1 MEDETDQ
8 STCKVFPV
16 AAAEAIGESYG
27 LGVESAA
34 VTDCGPSEVEV
45 LSIGSLGTCCFAG
58 IGMFCFA
65 IRVAGRRVMLDLR
78 TYF

>member
-8 STCKVFPV
+8 PTCKVFPV
-16 AAAEAIGESYG
+16 ATAEAIGESYG
-27 LGVESAA
+27 FGLESAA

-58 IGMFCFA
+58 IGTFCFTT
-65 IRVAGRRVMLDLR
+65 RVLGRRVMLDLR
-78 TYF
+78 T